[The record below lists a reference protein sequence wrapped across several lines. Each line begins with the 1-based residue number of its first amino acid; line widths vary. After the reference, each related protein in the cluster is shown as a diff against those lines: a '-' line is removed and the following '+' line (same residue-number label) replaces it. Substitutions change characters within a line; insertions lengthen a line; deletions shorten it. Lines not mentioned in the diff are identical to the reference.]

1 MKGFKLTF
9 LLSFLFVYFFVN
21 YLLAGERK
29 ITLTDKYS
37 RKVSVEIPV
46 KRACLLVT
54 YELIPALNIRSQIAC
69 IGSWG
74 YQSPIL
80 KATVPDLKSIPSPG
94 TGGPGLNVEL
104 LKSLNVDLIITFRV
118 PLEELSYLESKG
130 VKAFAIYPD
139 SIEELIEIIKL
150 HGIFFGKEKESEYIV
165 KEMREILKTIEERIK
180 KIPISKRKKVIWLH
194 SDPTAIAGGK
204 GIINDTLIK
213 VGAINPA
220 TSLFPKESIAKTSIE
235 TIVKLN
241 PDVIFIW
248 GAAYF
253 KPEDILKNPQ
263 WQTIKAVKEGK
274 VYKMPMLTTFSPRHV
289 IEMLYMAKKIYPEYF
304 KDIYFEEMADNFCR
318 KVFRVSCRNIYEQH
332 QGYQ

>member
-9 LLSFLFVYFFVN
+9 LLSFLFVCFLFN
-21 YLLAGERK
+21 YLLAEKRM
-29 ITLTDKYS
+29 ITVTDKYL

-54 YELIPALNIRSQIAC
+54 YELIPALNIRSQVAC

-74 YQSPIL
+74 YQDPIL
-80 KATVPDLKSIPSPG
+80 KATLPDLKNIPSPG

-104 LKSLNVDLIITFRV
+104 LKRLNVDLIITFRV
-118 PLEELSYLESKG
+118 PLEELNYLESKG
-130 VKAFAIYPD
+130 IKTFAIYPD
-139 SIEELIEIIKL
+139 SVEELIEVIKL
-150 HGIFFGKEKESEYIV
+150 HGTFFGKEKKSKYIV
-165 KEMREILKTIEERIK
+165 KEMKEILKTIEERVK

-220 TSLFPKESIAKTSIE
+220 ASLFSEESVAKTSIE
-235 TIVKLN
+235 TIIKLN

-263 WQTIKAVKEGK
+263 WQTIKAVKEKK
-274 VYKMPMLTTFSPRHV
+274 VYKLPMLTTFSPRHV
-289 IEMLYMAKKIYPEYF
+289 LDTLYMAKEIYPEYF
-304 KDIYFEEMADNFCR
+304 KDINFEKVADNFYR
-318 KVFRVSCRNIYEQH
+318 KVFGISYENIYGQY